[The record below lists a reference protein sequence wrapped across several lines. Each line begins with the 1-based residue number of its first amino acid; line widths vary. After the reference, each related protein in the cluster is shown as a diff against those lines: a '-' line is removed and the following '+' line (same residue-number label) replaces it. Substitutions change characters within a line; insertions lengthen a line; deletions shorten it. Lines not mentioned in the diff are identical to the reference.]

1 MIAAGSVG
9 PKLCE
14 VSRRRAD
21 RIRREVTVYARQGPV
36 SSRPDWGRIF
46 RITATTG
53 FVASAALHL
62 GTFTPFR
69 PAYAAAFALALF
81 AGAFALLAALIV
93 RLREAGAPARG
104 RGAIRMVAWRGLAA
118 LIPVGARGAGVAVVG
133 YVLMNL
139 ALSLLLAD
147 DGVGSVR
154 LLSGHLLLFYLIP
167 LMYFRFVEPR
177 LRDGSGPSRP

>member
-1 MIAAGSVG
+1 MST
-9 PKLCE
+9 
-14 VSRRRAD
+14 R
-21 RIRREVTVYARQGPV
+21 
-36 SSRPDWGRIF
+36 RPDWGRIF
-46 RITATTG
+46 RITATGG

-62 GTFTPFR
+62 ATFTSLP
-69 PAYAAAFALALF
+69 PARAAAFALVLV

-104 RGAIRMVAWRGLAA
+104 QGAIRMVEWRALLA
-118 LIPVGARGAGVAVVG
+118 LIPEGPRRAALAVIG

-139 ALSLLLAD
+139 VLSLLLLGD
-147 DGVGSVR
+147 EGIGSVR

-177 LRDGSGPSRP
+177 LRDGGRPPHP

>member
-1 MIAAGSVG
+1 MATG
-9 PKLCE
+9 
-14 VSRRRAD
+14 R
-21 RIRREVTVYARQGPV
+21 
-36 SSRPDWGRIF
+36 DWGRVF
-46 RITATTG
+46 RIAATAG
-53 FVASAALHL
+53 FVASAVLHL
-62 GTFTPFR
+62 ATFTPLP
-69 PAYAAAFALALF
+69 PARAAAGALVLF

-104 RGAIRMVAWRGLAA
+104 RGAIRMVEWRGLAA
-118 LIPVGARGAGVAVVG
+118 LIPAGPRRAGVAVVG

-139 ALSLLLAD
+139 ALSLFLTD

-177 LRDGSGPSRP
+177 LRDGGGPPRP